1 MPRNHSQ
8 LDTERASGR
17 LTIPLD
23 VRAACRQEE
32 VESGEAPLAGL
43 SRCRE
48 ITSEGG
54 TFAYEVRF
62 FEGQGVHPLQAEIR
76 ISAPLQLECS
86 RCMEPVVQT
95 VSVASRVTFV
105 FSDEQAEHVE
115 TETEPVV
122 LGREGRIR
130 LVDLLEDEILMA
142 VPLMPVHE
150 EACSDLAS
158 GRAYESGRIDESA
171 SEEGSE
177 NPFAALAA
185 LKKGPGGGD

>member
-1 MPRNHSQ
+1 MPRNDSQ
-8 LDTERASGR
+8 LDTGR

-23 VRAACRQEE
+23 VRAACRQEL

-48 ITSEGG
+48 ITPEGG
-54 TFAYEVRF
+54 MFAYEVRF
-62 FEGQGVHPLQAEIR
+62 FEGQGVHPLQADIR
-76 ISAPLQLECS
+76 VSAPLQLECS
-86 RCMEPVVQT
+86 RCMEPMVKSVA
-95 VSVASRVTFV
+95 VASRVTFV

-150 EACSDLAS
+150 DACSDLAA
-158 GRAYESGRIDESA
+158 GQAYESGQIDESA
-171 SEEGSE
+171 SEEREE